1 MMDYTCL
8 GQNKTMRDRRYKVL
22 KEFVKGKTPIETAE
36 KLDMPMKQVENDRL
50 FITNGG
56 LQNTPV
62 EIVRELNNSYYEI
75 KHAELESEA
84 EKYRDDDDRKSY
96 IGIQKEIRGYKS
108 DSLKLM
114 GLMNDKVEHS
124 GDVTIR
130 YVGDA
135 IDGDSNPIPAITTT
149 TDISQTKNKV

>member
-1 MMDYTCL
+1 MIDYTCL
-8 GQNKTMRDRRYKVL
+8 GQNKAMRERRYKVL

-36 KLDMPMKQVENDRL
+36 ALDMPMKQVENDRL

-75 KHAELESEA
+75 KHAELEGEA
-84 EKYRDDDDRKSY
+84 EKYRKDEDRKSY
-96 IGIQKEIRGYKS
+96 IAIQKVIGDNKS
-108 DSLKLM
+108 NSLKLM

-124 GDVTIR
+124 GAIKL
-130 YVGDA
+130 DA
-135 IDGDSNPIPAITTT
+135 VQIYIPDNGRNDAE
-149 TDISQTKNKV
+149 D

>member
-1 MMDYTCL
+1 MIDYTCL
-8 GQNKTMRDRRYKVL
+8 GQNKAMRERRYKVL
-22 KEFVKGKTPIETAE
+22 KEFVNGKTPKETAE

-56 LQNTPV
+56 IKNTPA
-62 EIVRELNNSYYEI
+62 ELMRHLNNSYYEI
-75 KHAELESEA
+75 KHAELEGEA
-84 EKYRDDDDRKSY
+84 EKYLDDKDRRSY
-96 IGIQKEIRGYKS
+96 IAIQKEIRSYKA

-124 GDVTIR
+124 GDVIIR

-135 IDGDSNPIPAITTT
+135 IDGDSNTIPAITTT
-149 TDISQTKNKV
+149 TDIPQTKNKV